1 MLPARPPRKRFRWL
15 DLFVWLLC
23 LGTLA
28 GIGWAFYLAH
38 SGVSLRLVGNLLR
51 GDTTPPFADQE
62 SVNLLIIG
70 VDDKI
75 ERGRADTL
83 IVASINF
90 KTKRLGLLSLP
101 RDTRVSVPGRGFNK
115 INACYS
121 LGGAELCKETVSAIL
136 DIPVDYFLKTDFK
149 GIQKIVDA
157 MGGVVIDVEKDMSY
171 DDRNG
176 NLHIHLKKGRQRLNG
191 YDAMCYVRFRHD
203 IESDYG
209 RMRRQK
215 QFLLA
220 AYRQMLTGEAG
231 KNPDVLLLARQI
243 TRYVKTNLSDRQV
256 AWLARFGKQ
265 MDPASALVAAVPS
278 EAKRIGRVDYEIV
291 DESVARGLAAE
302 MQRRLS
308 VDPQYDYKFARV
320 EVQSAGA
327 PTQLASLAAHTV
339 RAAGY
344 RVVEVGLR
352 RDRFPLTKIF
362 FSAGYRSAAV
372 EIADALGTQHYY
384 PRPAT
389 PRSDAPEITVVLG
402 ADASTLLRPGSTAEN
417 TSEALSASGSRRS

>member
-1 MLPARPPRKRFRWL
+1 MLRSHPPRRRFRWL

-28 GIGWAFYLAH
+28 GVGWAYYLAR
-38 SGVSLRLVGNLLR
+38 SGISLSLVGNLLR
-51 GDTTPPFADQE
+51 GDTPPPFDNQE
-62 SVNLLIIG
+62 VLNLLIIG

-75 ERGRADTL
+75 ERGRADSL

-90 KTKRLGLLSLP
+90 ESKRLGLISLP
-101 RDTRVSVPGRGFNK
+101 RDTRVRIPGHGTGK
-115 INACYS
+115 INSCYS
-121 LGGAELCKETVSAIL
+121 LGGPELCAEVVSALL
-136 DIPVDYFLKTDFK
+136 DLPLDYYLKTDFK

-203 IESDYG
+203 IEGDYG

-231 KNPDVLLLARQI
+231 QKPDVLLLARQI
-243 TRYVKTNLSDRQV
+243 SRQLKTDLSDRQI

-278 EAKRIGRVDYEIV
+278 EPTHNGGPAYEIV
-291 DESVARGLAAE
+291 DEAVARGLAAE
-302 MQRRLS
+302 MQTRLA
-308 VDPQYDYKFARV
+308 VQPEYDYKFARV
-320 EVQSAGA
+320 EVQSAGV

-339 RAAGY
+339 RATGY
-344 RVVEVGLR
+344 RVVEVGAR
-352 RDRFPLTKIF
+352 KERFPLTKIF
-362 FSAGYRSAAV
+362 FSAGYRNAAE
-372 EIADALGTQHYY
+372 EIANALGTQHYY

-402 ADASTLLRPGSTAEN
+402 ADASSLLGPA
-417 TSEALSASGSRRS
+417 SAAGNGNHTVSSDGSRRS